1 MGACQAAAMSARSYD
16 AAVVGGGIA
25 GVSAAYELARVGA
38 SVIVLEREA
47 ALAHHT
53 TGRSAAQYL
62 ENYGEEAVRRLTLAS
77 RPFFEAPPAGFADAP
92 LLAPRPMLEVGGP
105 DRRDAVAD
113 LARRGA
119 AMVPSIRLVDRAEI
133 AVLCPVLR
141 PTAAAWGAY
150 EPEALDLDV
159 MALHQGYVRG
169 LRTAGGEI
177 ARSAEVGSI
186 ARDGAAWSL
195 AAAGRTVRA
204 GLLVNAAGAW
214 ADELAVRAGVA
225 RVGLRPLRRTAFTVG
240 LPAGVDGR
248 AWPLVHD
255 IDEGWYF
262 KPEGDGLLVSPAD
275 ETPSDPC
282 DARADPAD
290 VALALDRL
298 REATTLDVR
307 HVRSA
312 WAGLRTFAPDRVLVL
327 GPDPDLPS
335 FIWCAGQG
343 GFGIQTAPAA
353 AQLVAAE
360 ATGSP
365 LPAGLAEAGVSAAA
379 LAASRLRG

>member
-1 MGACQAAAMSARSYD
+1 MGTYD

-25 GVSAAYELARVGA
+25 GVSAAYELARAGA
-38 SVIVLEREA
+38 SVILLEREVT
-47 ALAHHT
+47 LAHHT

-62 ENYGEEAVRRLTLAS
+62 ENYGEDAVRRLTLAS
-77 RPFFEAPPAGFADAP
+77 RPFFEHPPEDFAEAP

-105 DRRDAVAD
+105 EAHDAVA
-113 LARRGA
+113 AVAAQGA
-119 AMVPSIRLVDRAEI
+119 ALVPSIRLIGRAEI
-133 AVLCPVLR
+133 AALCPVLR
-141 PTAAAWGAY
+141 PEAATWGAY

-169 LRTAGGEI
+169 LRAAGGEVM
-177 ARSAEVGSI
+177 RSALVGAI
-186 ARDGAAWSL
+186 ARDGAAWAL
-195 AAAGRTVRA
+195 DAGGRTVRA
-204 GLLVNAAGAW
+204 GLLVDAAGAW

-225 RVGLRPLRRTAFTVG
+225 PVGLRPLRRTAFTVG
-240 LPAGVDGR
+240 LPAGVDAR

-275 ETPSDPC
+275 ETRSEPC

-298 REATTLDVR
+298 RAATILEVR

-327 GPDPDLPS
+327 GPDPVAPA

-360 ATGSP
+360 ATGAP
-365 LPAGLAEAGVSAAA
+365 LPSALARAGVSAPP
-379 LAASRLRG
+379 LAATRLRR

>member
-1 MGACQAAAMSARSYD
+1 MGAHSYD

-25 GVSAAYELARVGA
+25 GVSAAYELARAGA

-77 RPFFEAPPAGFADAP
+77 RPFFAAPPAGFADAP

-105 DRRDAVAD
+105 DRRVAVAD

-169 LRTAGGEI
+169 LRAAGGEI
-177 ARSAEVGSI
+177 ARSAGVGSI
-186 ARDGAAWSL
+186 TRDGAAWTL
-195 AAAGRTVRA
+195 DAGGRAVRA

-240 LPAGVDGR
+240 LPAGLDGR

-290 VALALDRL
+290 VALAIDRL
-298 REATTLDVR
+298 GEATTLDVR

-327 GPDPDLPS
+327 GPDPDVPS

-353 AQLVAAE
+353 ARLVAAE
-360 ATGSP
+360 ATGAP
-365 LPAGLAEAGVSAAA
+365 LPPGLAETGVSAAA
-379 LAASRLRG
+379 LGASRLRG

>member
-1 MGACQAAAMSARSYD
+1 MGAQSYD

-25 GVSAAYELARVGA
+25 GVSAAYELARAGA

-47 ALAHHT
+47 DLAHHT

-141 PTAAAWGAY
+141 PAAAAWGAY

-169 LRTAGGEI
+169 LRAAGGEI

-186 ARDGAAWSL
+186 TPDGAAWAL
-195 AAAGRTVRA
+195 ATAGRTVRA

-214 ADELAVRAGVA
+214 ADELAVSAGVA

-298 REATTLDVR
+298 REATTLEVR

-327 GPDPDLPS
+327 GPDPDVAS

-365 LPAGLAEAGVSAAA
+365 LPPGLAEAGVTAAA

>member
-1 MGACQAAAMSARSYD
+1 MGTYD

-25 GVSAAYELARVGA
+25 GVSAAYELARAGA

-62 ENYGEEAVRRLTLAS
+62 ENYGGEAVRRLTLAS

-133 AVLCPVLR
+133 AALCPVLR
-141 PTAAAWGAY
+141 PAAAAWGAY

-169 LRTAGGEI
+169 LRAAGGEI

-186 ARDGAAWSL
+186 ARDGAAWAL
-195 AAAGRTVRA
+195 DAAGRTLRA

-214 ADELAVRAGVA
+214 ADELATRAGVA
-225 RVGLRPLRRTAFTVG
+225 GVGLRPLRRTAFTVG
-240 LPAGVDGR
+240 LPASVDGR
-248 AWPLVHD
+248 TWPLVHD
-255 IDEGWYF
+255 VDEGWYF

-307 HVRSA
+307 QVRSA

-327 GPDPDLPS
+327 GPDPDVPT

-365 LPAGLAEAGVSAAA
+365 LPAGLAAAGVSAAA

>member
-1 MGACQAAAMSARSYD
+1 MGAQSYD

-25 GVSAAYELARVGA
+25 GVSAAYELARAGA

-47 ALAHHT
+47 DLAHHT

-119 AMVPSIRLVDRAEI
+119 AMVPSIRLIDRAEI

-169 LRTAGGEI
+169 LRAAGGEI

-186 ARDGAAWSL
+186 TPDGAAWAL
-195 AAAGRTVRA
+195 ATAGRTVRA

-214 ADELAVRAGVA
+214 ADELAVSAGVA

-298 REATTLDVR
+298 REATTLEVR

-327 GPDPDLPS
+327 GPDPDVAS

-360 ATGSP
+360 ATGSA
-365 LPAGLAEAGVSAAA
+365 LPPGLAQAGVSAVA